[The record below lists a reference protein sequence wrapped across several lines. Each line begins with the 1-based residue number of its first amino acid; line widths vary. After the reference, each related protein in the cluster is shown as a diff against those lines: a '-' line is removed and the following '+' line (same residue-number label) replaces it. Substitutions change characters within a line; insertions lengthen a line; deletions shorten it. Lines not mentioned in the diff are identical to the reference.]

1 MKPHLPLA
9 LLKSLKKALVLTFTI
24 GTTGY
29 LWASPSY
36 SSGTLTI
43 DSGYNAAVR
52 MGNNS
57 DATTQQNYNRFDNNR
72 SRITYSQ
79 SNSRFT
85 GGSTISNNAQITK
98 INIEGSGSL
107 YLYNSGNTDFRG
119 TINVSNGTTDAPGVI
134 GTYNTTAANLVIGTL
149 TGSGNL
155 LLRGHNTS
163 GTSTFEFTNNSFAGT
178 VYMTANGGNVQLN
191 AAGEHWSG
199 TVVDFTNAA
208 SNSLIDSTAEDAR
221 GIILNLTNDATFAG
235 LNNGDSN
242 VAQVKGANY
251 MLTVGDNTDNTYK
264 YGGTANLGSL
274 TKIGNSTQG
283 FLENVDIA
291 TVTVE
296 QGSLEFKGGLK
307 TTTLNLTGGTLSTEQ
322 ATVTTANLTGGS
334 TWELG
339 ENVSLSKLNLTAG
352 SGAVTLSGKDG
363 KNITI
368 DAPSTITFSGYTVGS
383 DTPIFTLDGTTLD
396 LTGSTL
402 NFEGL
407 DLAGVSTL
415 NFANLS
421 NGGSYTYGDGPIT
434 VTAGGSSYEAE
445 LTTDGGMLQLAFGKD
460 TEVAAG
466 TKLWV
471 YADSSGKPI
480 NGLNAAYYTDD
491 SWSGTTV
498 KANDLRTVQL
508 ASGSEIYLRAENTQ
522 AIYTGNIELRG
533 GNTPTLLH
541 SENTNAT
548 WELKGTLSGSGEL
561 RLVGHN
567 TAGATIFTPTG
578 ADIDGTISMAGA
590 CGGDV
595 QVNLSGNM
603 QNTAVDLS
611 AHTQNSIYT
620 PETEPTSG
628 RAILTVEG
636 DTTLAGISGTDSQAN
651 LAATQSGATLTLGT
665 NSADSTYSYAGTV
678 GGNYYTDTDSTAA
691 AGTLNL
697 VKTGS
702 NTQHFEQSATFG
714 SVSHQGG
721 TLSFGGN
728 LTADSLTLQSGT
740 LSTQGS
746 VNLSSATLY
755 GGTTW
760 ELGSNWN
767 SSNTDLSLVGLD
779 KAPVTFT
786 GTGAT
791 WTLSQAIDVAAS
803 GMNNTDSALVSLDG
817 VNLNLGSAFTL
828 SGVQSGLST
837 GDTIVLANL
846 SNGAGVHSTNGEI
859 ALNNGAYK
867 ATLSTENNQ
876 AVLTITSVRQTVKAG
891 QNMWI
896 HRFENETGKVTGE
909 MEGLLGCDL
918 SDDKKSWTGGESITG
933 QGNLSDIY
941 LEEGANLYVRDGAAT
956 SMGIG
961 NPGDIKFDRSNA
973 QYDGN
978 ITIVNTDNATPA
990 RLHIDTT
997 SWVVYHF
1004 NGQLS
1009 GSGELQL
1016 VNHANATDWNRW
1028 DSIFNFDNFD
1038 KPDEWFEGTVSLRS
1052 PKSGP
1057 IQLNIGN
1064 PNGGNDTRWDG
1075 VVMDLSNNKADLTD
1089 VFQGSTALP
1098 DGVVLGLVGDATV
1111 KGLTGEDDSEANRVS
1126 GVSTNITESG
1136 KYYTLTLGTDSGEN
1150 YTYGGT
1156 LGYNRFYM
1164 GGNLTSSEGG
1174 VNALTSASGSLSI
1187 TKVGSNTQTFTGSA
1201 TLHEITVQDGTLRF
1215 DGNVTASAL
1224 TLQGGTFIN
1233 NGTLTG
1239 LHTANLD
1246 GAATWQMGTSTTTNG
1261 VIFNLSG
1268 LANDSSITIDGSR
1281 GTTWT
1286 MGGDIMLA
1294 NSGTTGSEGTAL
1306 FTLNNNMGLNIGSF
1320 LTIQGVQLPTGSD
1333 RIALFDIGNGSYNFG
1348 NYEKVAVTTT
1358 DGVNYAGHLMYENG
1372 IIYVGNLS
1380 VDANW
1385 PPALDPEKG
1394 YIWSGETNGTVLGDY
1409 DHRTLVMGNVWRAD
1423 GSDENTGWHE
1433 QAFNGKN
1440 PGVYVNGNTVTFAD
1454 ENMHG
1459 EAVEEPGRLVNIQ
1472 GTVAPGTIYV
1482 TAERNDGYAGNVKD
1496 DAQIKFGYAFTTTA
1510 NGFGSIADIDAENP
1524 TSIIKTG
1531 DALLVLNTSNTF
1543 SGGIDVQDGGL
1554 YLGIARAAGTG
1565 TIKLHADKDW
1575 TFPAWNSYTD
1585 SWVDVKQHGAEMM
1598 VCYTHSDDFLS
1609 SFRNPI
1615 LTNRIELIDT
1625 DGDATNN
1632 QITISFARSTFNHLG
1647 SNDHANVPRH
1657 WRNLTLSGAIVGT
1670 APTDTTLP
1678 NNRQDTLILKSYSST
1693 WDGFKDQSY
1702 VTTFSLFDAD
1712 SSTPTTFSGTVK
1724 TLNTVN
1730 DSQLEMDMTKERSG
1744 GTVQVMLR
1752 DSKLQYA
1759 ELDLTRD
1766 WQKEAPN
1773 NDTNRQSYTNILVS
1787 HGNVALRGLSADF
1800 LGTGWVYDQSAS
1812 ADEGEHVYKNLTQ
1825 ADERWRVRTVAN
1837 AETTLQ
1843 LGQHETENVNYI
1855 YSGAIGFAQSY
1866 VEPGQGHVRYD
1877 DGFGASTS
1885 SNNYES
1891 RFGGHSMGQ
1900 EGMFS
1905 LIKLG
1910 AANQYIHTA
1919 QMNDVSVASGLLGFN
1934 SLELR
1939 GNLNLVSGS
1948 RLSLGVTDN
1957 TTYRTIGDLPTVD
1970 KVGWGTITNTKYNTS
1985 DTVTINGNKTL
1996 TVYTQAPAE
2005 GVTVPTTAVAD
2016 GNIAMQ
2022 SNSALTF
2029 VVNQVEP
2036 WWQEY
2041 QANDFSAINN
2051 HERPSENMLLTVNG
2065 NLELMEDTTKLNINF
2080 SGVNFTLTPYSDRMY
2095 YLAEAD
2101 NITVGNGGDSSDFAE
2116 RLISLGY
2123 GYFGMVDTLDS
2134 SSTQYSTGGKDYLI
2148 MTVMGDPR
2156 NTWSGMV
2163 SRTDGDFTWSH
2174 TDRDKAPAYDYHWKE
2189 NTAFSNGNVV
2199 LFGNLYTPDEWEAT
2213 EHLTGEQTVR
2223 VQTTDGSLQPGTPV
2237 AATDSDFTVNG
2248 FNETARFGKEYQRV
2262 NISGEVAPLSVIVNS
2277 EYVDVTNGNAVTSDG
2292 TNYYFYGSGTIRD
2305 ATEGELS
2312 TMFQQYQNGFDGDSW
2327 NTNLEKYGSGTL
2339 VIATN
2344 NSYSGGTLL
2353 QGGRLVMQ
2361 HENALGT
2368 GLVTITN
2375 GATLQGDFADTVPT
2389 EYDLMQTTTIHN
2401 TVYVNTFF
2409 DPDATTNTAPA
2420 DAFITN
2426 AYDKKLVLTK
2436 LAGESDTVVVLRGT
2450 SLSEEQA
2457 ADYGGKYTYAVFK
2470 VLDPGEFSGTLRMDG
2485 NIWQQ
2490 REYKYPSPEGQPF
2503 GGNVQLDIMST
2514 AKANAGEDE
2523 HKDWLNVTIDLSVTK
2538 DFGTNRTVLA
2548 LDPIEVGEQAEAR
2561 QYAQVNNLVGGGN
2574 NGGPINS
2581 SVVNM
2586 SHNRAVTLEI
2596 MGLRDGD
2603 YDGALGYGDFQVTVD
2618 YTGSHA
2624 ELGGQAHH
2632 HLGGEGIGNLNVL
2645 KKGTSTTQSVYDA
2658 WLTELKVEAGSF
2670 TVDRALVAQDIYAG
2684 INPDIESSSAG
2695 ARVIVGTPEN
2705 TETMYALTVGNGGI
2719 LAMYSPDGVT
2729 ADGEAGADAWANVH
2743 SGIDNNEDGLAGWV
2757 NLENGATV
2765 TARSDW
2771 QALSTVENGR
2781 DGKTSAKTLDI
2792 DMGATVTFNTHNY
2805 SPDEWVSNATL
2816 AQLRENL
2823 ENAGND
2829 TARQDLTNYIAVVE
2843 KLNYSHIMQFDGKL
2857 TGNNVH
2863 LIFNNEQMSAGA
2875 TEKEMGTAEYMGYVA
2890 IQDHNTMTGD
2900 LLVKDKTVLQ
2910 VLHSNSAES
2919 AMNAT
2924 IDGPDAAMQTIH
2936 GKTQYVNNL
2945 TVQKGGSLLLGGSE
2959 KLSLGTG
2966 ENRLKNVDMT
2976 DVQMS
2981 VSNREGYV
2989 GTMSTVHTD
2998 TSSQNSYYLGGT
3010 SALRS
3015 EAEAVH
3021 ITVHDST
3028 ATVNNYVHDI
3038 NLHNSLVELESSC
3051 TVDMGD
3057 SVLVDKDSIV
3067 YGQGVTHFNDD
3078 LYSLSKAVGSIEDF
3092 ELIAPKSMDE
3102 TAYVSKNTT
3111 VEMTF
3116 AGDRATYT
3124 GTTAQGNSATVYTI
3138 KADQF
3143 QGTNVDNLAG
3153 SGLTIKL
3160 QQDIL
3165 GEAWRAGADVVAIQ
3179 IGGNESGNFTEVNGQ
3194 FMFENGSGEFEMSD
3208 AERLMLDIHGHDI
3221 TANWIDSATLF
3232 AQFGIQGSQHML
3244 YIIVPEP
3251 ATATLSLLALAAL
3264 AARRRRK

>member
-9 LLKSLKKALVLTFTI
+9 LLKSLRKALVLTFTI

-29 LWASPSY
+29 LWAVPSY
-36 SSGTLTI
+36 SNNTLTI
-43 DSGYNAAVR
+43 DSGFNAAVR

-57 DATTQQNYNRFDNNR
+57 DKTAQQNYNRYDNNR

-79 SNSRFT
+79 YYSRFT
-85 GGSTISNNAQITK
+85 GGSTISNNSQITK
-98 INIEGSGSL
+98 INIEDSGSL
-107 YLYNSGNTDFRG
+107 YLYDSGNTDFRG
-119 TINVSNGTTDAPGVI
+119 TINVSTGTTDAPGVI

-178 VYMTANGGNVQLN
+178 VYMTANGGNVQVN
-191 AAGEHWSG
+191 ASG
-199 TVVDFTNAA
+199 TGWDEAVIDFTSKADFSDSLFDNSGVPSKQTLSLSSNA
-208 SNSLIDSTAEDAR
+208 TV
-221 GIILNLTNDATFAG
+221 AG
-235 LNNGDSN
+235 LDNGDSD

-251 MLTVGDNTDNTYK
+251 MLTVGDNTDNTYE

-283 FLENVDIA
+283 FSQSVDIA

-296 QGSLEFKGGLK
+296 QGSLVFNGGLK
-307 TTTLNLTGGTLSTEQ
+307 TTTLNLTGGTLSTAQ
-322 ATVTTANLTGGS
+322 ATVATANLTGGS
-334 TWELG
+334 TWVLG
-339 ENVSLSKLNLTAG
+339 DVVSLSELNLTAG
-352 SGAVTLSGKDG
+352 SGAVTLSGKNG
-363 KNITI
+363 KDITF

-383 DTPIFTLDGTTLD
+383 DTPLFTLDGTTLD

-402 NFEGL
+402 NFEGV

-421 NGGSYTYGDGPIT
+421 NGGSYIYGDGPIT

-471 YADSSGKPI
+471 NADSSGKPI
-480 NGLNAAYYTDD
+480 NGLNAADYTDD

-508 ASGSEIYLRAENTQ
+508 AAGSEIYLLAENAQ

-567 TAGATIFTPTG
+567 TTGATIFTPTG

-590 CGGDV
+590 RGGDV

-611 AHTQNSIYT
+611 AHTQDSIYT
-620 PETEPTSG
+620 PEPENTPG

-678 GGNYYTDTDSTAA
+678 GGNYYTDTDSTAT

-697 VKTGS
+697 VKVGS

-721 TLSFGGN
+721 TLSFGGD
-728 LTADSLTLQSGT
+728 LTTDSLTLQGGT

-746 VNLSSATLY
+746 VNLGSATLY

-803 GMNNTDSALVSLDG
+803 GMNNTDSALVTLDG
-817 VNLNLGSAFTL
+817 VDLNLGSAFTL

-846 SNGAGVHSTNGEI
+846 SNGAGVHSTHGEI

-896 HRFENETGKVTGE
+896 HRFENEEGKVTGE
-909 MEGLLGCDL
+909 MEGRLGCNL
-918 SDDKKSWTGGESITG
+918 SSDKKSWTGGDYITG
-933 QGNLSDIY
+933 QGMLSDIY

-961 NPGDIKFDRSNA
+961 APGDIKFDRSNA

-1028 DSIFNFDNFD
+1028 DSVFNFDNFD

-1075 VVMDLSNNKADLTD
+1075 VVIDLSNNKADLTD

-1111 KGLTGEDDSEANRVS
+1111 KGLTGEDDSNLNRVS

-1136 KYYTLTLGTDSGEN
+1136 KYHTLTLGTDSGEN

-1164 GGNLTSSEGG
+1164 GGNLTGSEGG
-1174 VNALTSASGSLSI
+1174 VNALTSAAGSLNI

-1201 TLHEITVQDGTLRF
+1201 TLHEIAVQDGTLRF

-1246 GAATWQMGTSTTTNG
+1246 SAATWQMGTSTTTNG

-1268 LANDSSITIDGSR
+1268 LANDSSITIDGSI

-1286 MGGDIMLA
+1286 MGGDIMLTG
-1294 NSGTTGSEGTAL
+1294 SGTTGSEGSAL

-1320 LTIQGVQLPTGSD
+1320 LSIQGAKIPTGSD
-1333 RIALFDIGNGSYNFG
+1333 RIALFDIGDGSYDFG

-1459 EAVEEPGRLVNIQ
+1459 EAVEAPGRLVNIQ

-1482 TAERNDGYAGNVKD
+1482 TADYNEGYAGNVED

-1510 NGFGSIADIDAENP
+1510 NGFGSIADIDEKNP

-1585 SWVDVKQHGAEMM
+1585 SWVDVSQHGAEMM

-1615 LTNRIELIDT
+1615 LTNRIEFVDT
-1625 DGDATNN
+1625 DGNSSNN

-1670 APTDTTLP
+1670 AATDTNLP
-1678 NNRQDTLILKSYSST
+1678 NNRKDTLVLKSYSST
-1693 WDGFKDQSY
+1693 WDGYKDQSY

-1712 SSTPTTFSGTVK
+1712 PSKAATTFSGTVQ

-1766 WQKEAPN
+1766 WQQTAPN
-1773 NDTNRQSYTNILVS
+1773 NDTNRQSYANILVS

-1812 ADEGEHVYKNLTQ
+1812 ADEGSHTYQNLSQ

-1885 SNNYES
+1885 DNNYET

-2041 QANDFSAINN
+2041 QANDFSAIDN

-2065 NLELMEDTTKLNINF
+2065 NLELMEDTTRLNINF

-2101 NITVGNGGDSSDFAE
+2101 NITVGNGGDSSLFAE

-2134 SSTQYSTGGKDYLI
+2134 SSTQYSTGDKDYLI

-2163 SRTDGDFTWSH
+2163 KRTDGDFTWSH

-2199 LFGNLYTPDEWEAT
+2199 LFGNLYTPDEWSEDS
-2213 EHLTGEQTVR
+2213 HLTGEQSVR
-2223 VQTTDGSLQPGTPV
+2223 VQTTDDSLQPGTPV

-2292 TNYYFYGSGTIRD
+2292 TNYYFYGDGTIRD

-2312 TMFQQYQNGFDGDSW
+2312 TMFEQYQNGFEGNSW

-2339 VIATN
+2339 VIATD

-2375 GATLQGDFADTVPT
+2375 GATLQGDFADETNDG
-2389 EYDLMQTTTIHN
+2389 YDLMQTTTIQN
-2401 TVYVNTFF
+2401 AVYVNSFF

-2457 ADYGGKYTYAVFK
+2457 AAYGGKYTYAVFK
-2470 VLDPGEFSGTLRMDG
+2470 VLDPGDFSGTIRMDG

-2514 AKANAGEDE
+2514 AKANATVDE
-2523 HKDWLNVTIDLSVTK
+2523 HKDWLNVTIDLSVTE

-2548 LDPIEVGEQAEAR
+2548 LDPIEVGEQAEGR

-2586 SHNRAVTLEI
+2586 SHNRAITLEI

-2603 YDGALGYGDFQVTVD
+2603 YAGALGYGDFQVSVD
-2618 YTGSHA
+2618 YTGSHS

-2645 KKGTSTTQSVYDA
+2645 KKGTSTTQTVYDA
-2658 WLTELKVEAGSF
+2658 WLTELKVEAGTLS
-2670 TVDRALVAQDIYAG
+2670 VHRALVAQDIYAG

-2705 TETMYALTVGNGGI
+2705 TETMYSLTVGKSGI

-2729 ADGEAGADAWANVH
+2729 ADGEVGPDAWANVH
-2743 SGIDNNEDGLAGWV
+2743 SGIDNNEDGLAGWI
-2757 NLENGATV
+2757 NLEDGATV

-2771 QALSTVENGR
+2771 QALSTEESGR

-2805 SPDEWVSNATL
+2805 SPDEWVSNASL
-2816 AQLRENL
+2816 AQLQENL
-2823 ENAGND
+2823 KNAGND
-2829 TARQDLTNYIAVVE
+2829 TARQDLANYIAVVE

-2863 LIFNNEQMSAGA
+2863 LVFNNEQMSAGA
-2875 TEKEMGTAEYMGYVA
+2875 TEEEMGTAEYMGYVA

-2900 LLVKDKTVLQ
+2900 LQVKDKTVLQ

-2924 IDGPDAAMQTIH
+2924 INGPDAAMQTIH
-2936 GKTQYVNNL
+2936 GNTQYINNL
-2945 TVQKGGSLLLGGSE
+2945 TVQNGGSLLLGGSE
-2959 KLSLGTG
+2959 KISLGTG

-3057 SVLVDKDSIV
+3057 SVLVDQNSIV
-3067 YGQGVTHFNDD
+3067 YGQGVTHFNED
-3078 LYSLSKAVGSIEDF
+3078 LYSLSSAVGSIEDF
-3092 ELIAPKSMDE
+3092 ELIAPKRMNE
-3102 TAYVSKNTT
+3102 TAYVSKDTT

-3124 GTTAQGNSATVYTI
+3124 TGATTVYTV

-3143 QGTNVDNLAG
+3143 QGVNVDNLSG
-3153 SGLTIKL
+3153 TGLTIKL

-3165 GEAWRAGADVVAIQ
+3165 GEAWRAGADVIAIQ
-3179 IGGNESGNFTEVNGQ
+3179 IGGNEYGNFTAVNGQ
-3194 FMFENGSGEFEMSD
+3194 FMLETATGNFEMSD

-3221 TANWIDSATLF
+3221 TASWIDSATLF
-3232 AQFGIQGSQHML
+3232 EQFGIQGSQHML
-3244 YIIVPEP
+3244 YITVPEP
-3251 ATATLSLLALAAL
+3251 ATATLSLLTLAAL